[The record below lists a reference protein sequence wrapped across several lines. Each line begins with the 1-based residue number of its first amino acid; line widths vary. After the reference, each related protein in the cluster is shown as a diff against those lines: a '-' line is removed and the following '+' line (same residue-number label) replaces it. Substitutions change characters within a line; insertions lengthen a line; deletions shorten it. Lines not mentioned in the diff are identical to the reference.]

1 MNKGR
6 FREAAE
12 IFSSPPRPQVSRTHD
27 RQGHFLEANVC
38 SGEALPSRTYNR
50 EVKNS

>member
-1 MNKGR
+1 MNRGR
-6 FREAAE
+6 FRGAAE
-12 IFSSPPRPQVSRTHD
+12 IFSTPPRPQGSRTHD
-27 RQGHFLEANVC
+27 RQRHLLEANVR

>member
-6 FREAAE
+6 FRETAE
-12 IFSSPPRPQVSRTHD
+12 IFSTPPRPQVSRTHD
-27 RQGHFLEANVC
+27 QQGHFLKANAR
-38 SGEALPSRTYNR
+38 SEETLPSRTYNR